1 MKIYFEDGELRNWRQ
16 LPIIDFYKIDA
27 SKGYSENEQK
37 LESIRAEDY
46 NAIVYTNQITALQT
60 KYCWDKELKV
70 PELYIRAGEHMIF
83 TRVDE
88 LTNRELREGHNL
100 MKMYIN
106 GEFSGK
112 SDITELNNIKNSII
126 EILQYTDYMEEPS
139 LFANMGRR
147 NPDIPAKVLFEV
159 LLNMVDSG
167 EVIKRESDEE
177 AIYRLSEFM
186 K

>member
-1 MKIYFEDGELRNWRQ
+1 MKIYFEDGELRTMYQ
-16 LPIIDFYKIDA
+16 LPIKDYFKVDA
-27 SKGYSENEQK
+27 SKGYSENIKDLDIMRENN
-37 LESIRAEDY
+37 Y
-46 NAIVYTNQITALQT
+46 NATVYTNQIAALSNTYCWESALQ
-60 KYCWDKELKV
+60 V
-70 PELYIRAGEHMIF
+70 PELYIRAGEHMLF
-83 TRVDE
+83 TMIDK
-88 LTNRELREGHNL
+88 LTNRQLRESHNL

-112 SDITELNNIKNSII
+112 SDITELNNIKNSVI

-159 LLNMVDSG
+159 LLNMVESG
-167 EVIKRESDEE
+167 EVIRRESDEE
-177 AIYRLSEFM
+177 AIYILSEFM